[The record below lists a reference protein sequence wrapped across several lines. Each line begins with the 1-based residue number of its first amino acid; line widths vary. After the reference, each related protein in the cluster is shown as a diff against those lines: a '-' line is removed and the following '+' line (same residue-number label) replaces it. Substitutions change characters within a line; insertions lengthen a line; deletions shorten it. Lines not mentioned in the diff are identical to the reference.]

1 MDDFK
6 LIVDT
11 FFSWVIMIYDFFSDQ
26 HPIIQAI
33 FFMPMALMVLVI
45 FFAFVGKKKEGRL

>member
-6 LIVDT
+6 RIVDT
-11 FFSWVIMIYDFFSDQ
+11 FFSWVIMIYNFFSDQ